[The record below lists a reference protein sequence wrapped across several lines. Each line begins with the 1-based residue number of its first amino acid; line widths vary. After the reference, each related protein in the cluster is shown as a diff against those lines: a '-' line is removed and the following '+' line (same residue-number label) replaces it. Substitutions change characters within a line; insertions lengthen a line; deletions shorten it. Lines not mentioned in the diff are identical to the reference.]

1 MVQFSGSIIFSL
13 DPMLQVS
20 YKLFRKIPV
29 EFVART
35 YYQAMFSKMSVS
47 WLGDFEGYW
56 SPADTASK
64 KVTGG
69 NLGIILAIK
78 VNIPEISF
86 KHRSKN
92 VEPVVIEPVYEEKT
106 NFVLSGTVQD
116 AKTSLPLNAVI
127 TLYQG
132 TNPIESVISQSGKF
146 TLKPALNSDYT
157 IETKAFGYQTKTEKL
172 RFDSKSP
179 NPYKYNVKLSKI
191 PAGQAIVLENILFE
205 KSSAVLLPESYTEL
219 NKLLQFM
226 NDDSEIRI
234 EIAGHTSSD
243 GDDAY
248 NMKLSQDR
256 ANSVATYLI
265 NKGIDKTR
273 IVAKGYGETM
283 PVASNDTEEGR
294 RLNRRVEFKIVK

>member
-1 MVQFSGSIIFSL
+1 M
-13 DPMLQVS
+13 
-20 YKLFRKIPV
+20 RK
-29 EFVART
+29 
-35 YYQAMFSKMSVS
+35 
-47 WLGDFEGYW
+47 
-56 SPADTASK
+56 
-64 KVTGG
+64 
-69 NLGIILAIK
+69 
-78 VNIPEISF
+78 
-86 KHRSKN
+86 
-92 VEPVVIEPVYEEKT
+92 KT